1 MSTGLTPEERKASI
15 NDAARVAVEKN
26 MEAVR
31 EQHDYE
37 MQLLRDQL
45 AATLLASNV
54 GVVPDVPSSD
64 PSSKTVPSNPAPPP
78 DQSSN
83 PPIHSVSFSPLI
95 DTPTAV
101 RAVVSTFHDLLG
113 DFPLPVER
121 TDLELENSAMPVISK
136 ADRLRLTSSDKNK
149 IYVSFSKGIPSKF
162 KASSTIV
169 GIDEVSTIDNIMSFD
184 QLRLELQRHIT
195 SVSAHSVFLI
205 LRFNDDGTL
214 IDPDT
219 TAGAPVNILSATV
232 LPSLAD
238 IERSTFFH
246 FKRGSLFNQENLVW
260 TYKSI
265 RNSCDKDL
273 QTIIDAKMLKYKPIE
288 RFGPLYYYE
297 LFQQMTTVDSKAVR
311 AITQELTSLKVPDHE
326 GQSISK
332 VAKYVRSTIIWLNMV
347 SMWPPDIDAIVYDV
361 LDTCTVPDFQLF
373 LKTLSANASLNGVK
387 LTAHD
392 PLDKAESH
400 YRTLVLSKR
409 WDAVGHQGSSF
420 QGQAQR
426 TPNTPAGAAGRRRER
441 VHVVAPSWIHTPPSD
456 SEPHIKDFE
465 GQTYKWCAVC
475 ERWFYGD
482 RGHTTSEHVQGF
494 QPQRRVRGAP
504 GAVTSPSTPSA
515 SLATTSTPTVEV
527 GSNVPPVVPP
537 ASAVTR
543 NFKWRPLMGRPAY
556 ILLTLANVSRPIL
569 RKPFAQERI
578 LGPSP
583 FTSSRIRTSN
593 SPPDSL
599 PPLPILRRW
608 TPASPPPSQMD
619 PFTFE
624 HGTLSLL
631 CRSTLPL

>member
-1 MSTGLTPEERKASI
+1 MSKDSGSSCPDEGDPRRRFTGLSSSFSPPPLFTDEEIAEMSTGLTPEERKASI

-205 LRFNDDGTL
+205 LRFNNDGTL

-219 TAGAPVNILSATV
+219 TAGAPVNILSSIV
-232 LPSLAD
+232 LSSLAD

-347 SMWPPDIDAIVYDV
+347 SMLPPDIDAIVYDV
-361 LDTCTVPDFQLF
+361 LDTSTVPDFQLF
-373 LKTLSANASLNGVK
+373 LKTCPQTQASTASSLQCMTFSTRPNLTTGRLSYQNVGMQWVIKAPRFRDRLSGPRTHQREPRAGV
-387 LTAHD
+387 A
-392 PLDKAESH
+392 
-400 YRTLVLSKR
+400 
-409 WDAVGHQGSSF
+409 
-420 QGQAQR
+420 
-426 TPNTPAGAAGRRRER
+426 
-441 VHVVAPSWIHTPPSD
+441 
-456 SEPHIKDFE
+456 
-465 GQTYKWCAVC
+465 
-475 ERWFYGD
+475 
-482 RGHTTSEHVQGF
+482 
-494 QPQRRVRGAP
+494 
-504 GAVTSPSTPSA
+504 SA
-515 SLATTSTPTVEV
+515 S
-527 GSNVPPVVPP
+527 
-537 ASAVTR
+537 
-543 NFKWRPLMGRPAY
+543 M
-556 ILLTLANVSRPIL
+556 
-569 RKPFAQERI
+569 
-578 LGPSP
+578 
-583 FTSSRIRTSN
+583 SSHH
-593 SPPDSL
+593 P
-599 PPLPILRRW
+599 
-608 TPASPPPSQMD
+608 
-619 PFTFE
+619 
-624 HGTLSLL
+624 GY
-631 CRSTLPL
+631 TLPLPTANPT